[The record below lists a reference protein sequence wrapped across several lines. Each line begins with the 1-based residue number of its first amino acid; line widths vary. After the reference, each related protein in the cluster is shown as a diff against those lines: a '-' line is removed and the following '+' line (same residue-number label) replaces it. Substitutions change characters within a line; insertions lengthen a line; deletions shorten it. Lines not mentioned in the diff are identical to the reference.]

1 MDKDI
6 LDENNNPSVDIEDI
20 NNKNSENKEI
30 TENTEST
37 AKDEHKAD
45 DIYSDYPKEVV
56 QLLMNSNPLRNR
68 EQQQSLKANE
78 TKEERFSKTRVQ
90 RAARFND
97 TIPTEEE
104 TEKPKTVKSDN
115 ELKQENR
122 SFASEEKEIF
132 VPEIDDDVDD
142 IAQTVK
148 KEEKK
153 NKGIKDDDFS
163 FDDDIELVQV
173 IRHKSP
179 KKEYKRNF
187 PINNK
192 SEKNASEKKQTEK
205 PETPQSNEFKTRSA
219 NLFSENNDSEF
230 DDLKKKFTEEK
241 RAKRKQA
248 AISARKQSH
257 SVHSGELE
265 SRKKSYKNKAD
276 LNDFFAAPRRSSGL
290 NSEKKEKLD
299 KGILAVCGVVV
310 LVIVV
315 LFVRSLMLSAKVEEA
330 EQQLADYTQ
339 LQETNEE
346 LKLEIVSLQE
356 KLTENGISLL
366 DEPEDGKT
374 ETSETSETGAS
385 QTENTEGTQTTAN
398 DTEYDT
404 YTVVA
409 GDTLSGIS
417 DKVYGN
423 YSGYKKILEAN
434 GLTENSSLQ
443 IGQVLKIP
451 KN

>member
-78 TKEERFSKTRVQ
+78 TKEERFSKTREQ
-90 RAARFND
+90 RATRLNE

-385 QTENTEGTQTTAN
+385 QTENPEGTQTTAN

-404 YTVVA
+404 YTVIA